1 MNCLK
6 KAITFIAQQS
16 QRKRFNFI
24 FIQGEIYMSNYDELE
39 TIFNEVIEEVE
50 KETLEN
56 FRQETL
62 QTVVERFIERLD
74 YEGINLSKAMKN
86 KVEQTYNIEL

>member
-24 FIQGEIYMSNYDELE
+24 QGEIYMSKYDELE
-39 TIFNEVIEEVE
+39 AIFNEVIEEVE
-50 KETLEN
+50 EETLEN

-62 QTVVERFIERLD
+62 QTAAERFIERLD
-74 YEGINLSKAMKN
+74 DEGINLSKAMK
-86 KVEQTYNIEL
+86 KKIEQTYNIEL